1 MFETRDV
8 LINGVIAAVL
18 AGGANLAFP
27 WSRQRFRFLVVGVAT
42 FLGFIA
48 WNLVISHAN
57 ATGLD
62 VDSQFLDLSWQDVGS
77 GVLAFAASSLA
88 LGVIERDEPALRC
101 ATAAAIAG
109 VVAMVFDIFVL

>member
-8 LINGVIAAVL
+8 LVNGLIAGLL
-18 AGGANLAFP
+18 AGAASCLYP
-27 WSRQRFRFLVVGVAT
+27 WARFQLRFAIVAVAT

-48 WNLVISHAN
+48 WNLVISNAN

-77 GVLAFAASSLA
+77 GVLSFSTVALA
-88 LGVIERDEPALRC
+88 LGAVWRAEPAGKAIL
-101 ATAAAIAG
+101 TAGIAG
-109 VVAMVFDIFVL
+109 VVAMIYDIFVL